1 MVCRPGNLSVLGRD
15 SRSPNDFDRGD
26 LRMLGE
32 VHLLQEGLEAGVG
45 AEGVNERGLVDESH
59 ERVVF
64 LGTFL

>member
-1 MVCRPGNLSVLGRD
+1 
-15 SRSPNDFDRGD
+15 
-26 LRMLGE
+26 MLGE

>member
-1 MVCRPGNLSVLGRD
+1 MGDPVEHSHPIVALGVQRD
-15 SRSPNDFDRGD
+15 VTNDALPQR
-26 LRMLGE
+26 GE
-32 VHLLQEGLEAGVG
+32 VHAAEEGSEAGVG